1 MADGEMGMRIV
12 EESAKKGSKDYEI
25 VLKLVERGAK
35 IIKTE
40 DVSLLKKEFKY
51 IVGMTKEK
59 SSIKRFIAAL
69 KYRLKKKKLLQE
81 RDRFIAK
88 TIDETLNDGEVG
100 ILFLGAYHNILDKL
114 PEDILIIADVFDI
127 WMRDFTTVNPQKPVQ
142 FRYTWASMN
151 KQDSIAVQN
160 SFASFADHY
169 GIQRNKADLLIDG
182 GNIVDN
188 YAGRIITTTRF
199 MEDNRLTYE
208 QAKEELS
215 ALLGAA
221 EVAILE
227 PDEDVLGHSDGMVSW
242 IDEDRLLVNDYS
254 SDPAF
259 RTLIMDEL
267 QSAFPTATIIEVP
280 VEYAVNPPG
289 QWDGFE
295 SACGVNLN
303 AAVTYKN
310 IYVPVFNMAHDQS
323 AVDLIKQNTT
333 KSVIT
338 VNAEN
343 VCPMGGSVRCL
354 TWQLSGSNA
363 ERLILAARDE

>member
-1 MADGEMGMRIV
+1 MEKNIGI
-12 EESAKKGSKDYEI
+12 I
-25 VLKLVERGAK
+25 FLVLGCL
-35 IIKTE
+35 IIMLSGCLPAALSETT
-40 DVSLLKKEFKY
+40 S
-51 IVGMTKEK
+51 TKEETMNTVDSNTISEDRMLLVLSAPSVHDTYYK
-59 SSIKRFIAAL
+59 PAFESIVAFQIDYAAAIMGHDNVVIVVD
-69 KYRLKKKKLLQE
+69 
-81 RDRFIAK
+81 RDTKPYF
-88 TIDETLNDGEVG
+88 E
-100 ILFLGAYHNILDKL
+100 DKL

-127 WMRDFTTVNPQKPVQ
+127 WMRDFTTVNPQNPVQ
-142 FRYTWASMN
+142 FRYTWASMT

-242 IDEDRLLVNDYS
+242 IDEDTLLVNDYS
-254 SDPAF
+254 PDPSF

-354 TWQLSGSNA
+354 TWQLTGSNA